1 MVRKVLKTVVAI
13 VIVLAVCLLLS
24 YFVIPSKYEFS
35 GVIKGGT
42 TPERTTVSLKY
53 KALPL
58 ALRNSTKGSFTI
70 VYHGEK
76 VECSFYSYGYAAS
89 SGQSGMKVAR
99 ARALWPKDNAFYDF
113 DFYFGDGMDV
123 LFIDSDIFR
132 FRSDGWELPDPA

>member
-13 VIVLAVCLLLS
+13 VIVLVVCLLLS
-24 YFVIPSKYEFS
+24 YFVISSKYEFS

-89 SGQSGMKVAR
+89 DQSGLKAAR
-99 ARALWPKDNAFYDF
+99 ARALWPKDNDFYDF
-113 DFYFGDGMDV
+113 DFYFNDEMNE

-132 FRSDGWELPDPA
+132 FRSDEWELPDPA